1 MLGKRLK
8 VTQWIS
14 LVLLMIGVSLVQWPS
29 DDDNDESDGHHHER
43 NRNEVIG
50 LIAVLISCVSSGF
63 SGVYFERLVKQTK
76 QSLWIRNFQLA
87 LFGLL
92 ISLITVYIHDGSQVQ
107 NNGFFQVRKVIR
119 IVLLVNFF
127 FLTLGL
133 LIFNLD
139 CDSLTNFWWF
149 YGCYCYEIR

>member
-29 DDDNDESDGHHHER
+29 DNDSDGHHHER
-43 NRNEVIG
+43 NRNEVVG

-92 ISLITVYIHDGSQVQ
+92 IGLITVYVNDGSQVQ
-107 NNGFFQVRKVIR
+107 KNGFFQVRKV
-119 IVLLVNFF
+119 V
-127 FLTLGL
+127 
-133 LIFNLD
+133 
-139 CDSLTNFWWF
+139 
-149 YGCYCYEIR
+149 